1 MDASWYQ
8 RYTETKRLFLPR
20 DKPSSVYP
28 KLCQSIINA
37 EFLSEL
43 AHLTATRWNR
53 RRILQKQES
62 IRIQIIRILRHKLK
76 K

>member
-8 RYTETKRLFLPR
+8 QYTETKQLFLQR

-43 AHLTATRWNR
+43 AHLTATRVGTEGGFYR
-53 RRILQKQES
+53 SKKALEF
-62 IRIQIIRILRHKLK
+62 KLLEF
-76 K
+76 

>member
-8 RYTETKRLFLPR
+8 QYTETKQLFLPR

-37 EFLSEL
+37 EFLSKL
-43 AHLTATRWNR
+43 AHLTATKVGTEGGFYRNKNT
-53 RRILQKQES
+53 LEF
-62 IRIQIIRILRHKLK
+62 KLLEF
-76 K
+76 